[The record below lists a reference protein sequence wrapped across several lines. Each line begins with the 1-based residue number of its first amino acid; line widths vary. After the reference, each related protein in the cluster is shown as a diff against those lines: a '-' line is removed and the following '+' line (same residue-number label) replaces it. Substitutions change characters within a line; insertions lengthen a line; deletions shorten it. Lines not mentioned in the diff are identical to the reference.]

1 MKIISKFHDY
11 YDTASAHGVSD
22 VYFQRAESQQPYG
35 GRLADILRRMRY
47 WNSTQYFS
55 PCLVL
60 FCGKVYPMVKIKPG
74 NPYVFPAPEPFY
86 LTCLEDWGRYE
97 AKQRDERAADKWA
110 IWNDWPR
117 PRYRNPEYFD
127 VSKQAWSEIL
137 EAAKVIDC
145 TEELRAL
152 NAPIAF
158 LECSYD
164 GGKFRLTINARL
176 SPFGFQKVKGPF
188 EAYQEIDSFLSG
200 VIGTNNN
207 PPDNITDI
215 QKIHNHGFDKVTSF
229 RKMKR

>member
-22 VYFQRAESQQPYG
+22 VYFQRAESHQTYKGPLIDLMI
-35 GRLADILRRMRY
+35 RLRY
-47 WNSTQYFS
+47 WDSTQFFT
-55 PCLVL
+55 PCFVL
-60 FCGKVYPMVKIKPG
+60 FCGKVYPMIRIKPG

-86 LTCLEDWGRYE
+86 LTCLEDWDRYE

-117 PRYRNPEYFD
+117 PRYRNDSYYD
-127 VSKQAWSEIL
+127 VSKQGWAEIL
-137 EAAKVIDC
+137 EAAKAIDC

-152 NAPIAF
+152 NAPVAMLESTYRNAF
-158 LECSYD
+158 QLTVNP
-164 GGKFRLTINARL
+164 RLATY
-176 SPFGFQKVKGPF
+176 GFQKVKSPF

-200 VIGTNNN
+200 VLGSNRN
-207 PPDNITDI
+207 PPIDITDI
-215 QKIHNHGFDKVTSF
+215 QRLENHGFDKVRSF